1 MFYWIDSTA
10 RLAYINL
17 RGPLTDFGR
26 LLQLFDSLF
35 ANPQW
40 QPDMAIVEDLRE
52 LTEQPPSTC
61 IAEWRRYLQ
70 ERRFVLPRQWAL
82 VLRPVA
88 SPRLRAIM
96 AAAAADAAGCNLS
109 MQLFTSMCDAHAWL
123 ARRDTRTP
131 FGHGIGGA

>member
-52 LTEQPPSTC
+52 LTE
-61 IAEWRRYLQ
+61 
-70 ERRFVLPRQWAL
+70 
-82 VLRPVA
+82 
-88 SPRLRAIM
+88 
-96 AAAAADAAGCNLS
+96 
-109 MQLFTSMCDAHAWL
+109 
-123 ARRDTRTP
+123 
-131 FGHGIGGA
+131 